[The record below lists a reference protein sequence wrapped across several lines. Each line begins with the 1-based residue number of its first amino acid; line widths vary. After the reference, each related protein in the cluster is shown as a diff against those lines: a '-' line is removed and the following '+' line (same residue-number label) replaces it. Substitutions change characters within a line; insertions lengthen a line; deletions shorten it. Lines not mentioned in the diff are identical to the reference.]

1 MKVRVNQLYYHYPHG
16 LALEDISLDV
26 SCGLFV
32 GIVGPNGSG
41 KSTLLKNIYRALKPQ
56 KGTIY
61 LDQQS
66 LLEMDYKT
74 SSQKMAVVTQE
85 NDIDVDF
92 TVKEIVMMGRT
103 PHKGLFEMDHL
114 DDERLAIEALKQVGL
129 QDYANQHFN
138 ELSGGEK
145 QRVRLARA
153 LCQQPQVLIL
163 DEPTNHLDIY
173 YQLQLFEIIKKL
185 DITVISVIHDLN
197 FASMYCDKIYVM
209 NEGKIYGYGT
219 PLEMMTP
226 QLIED
231 VFHVKS
237 EVTMHPL
244 THQLHIT
251 FLPNDL

>member
-1 MKVRVNQLYYHYPHG
+1 MKLEVNQLSFHYPQG
-16 LALEDISLDV
+16 LSLEDISLHV
-26 SCGLFV
+26 SPGSFV

-66 LLEMDYKT
+66 LLEMNYKE

-103 PHKGLFEMDHL
+103 PHKGLFEMDNH
-114 DDERLAIEALKQVGL
+114 DDEQLAIESLKQVGL
-129 QDYANQHFN
+129 QDYANHHFN

-185 DITVISVIHDLN
+185 NITVISVIHDLN

-219 PLEMMTP
+219 PVEMMTP
-226 QLIED
+226 KLIED

-237 EVTMHPL
+237 EVTIHPL
-244 THQLHIT
+244 THKLHIT